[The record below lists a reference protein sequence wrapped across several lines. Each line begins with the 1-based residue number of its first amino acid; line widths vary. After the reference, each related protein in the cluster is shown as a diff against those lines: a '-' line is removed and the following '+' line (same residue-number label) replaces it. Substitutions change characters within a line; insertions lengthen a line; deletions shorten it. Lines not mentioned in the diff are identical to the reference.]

1 MSSVR
6 SYASSNALAEQPPPR
21 TPTLM
26 NNAEQQPPSAR
37 STPANRT
44 LELSPSARTTIITRS
59 PHPVVPTMISL
70 PLLAQPLA
78 VPVDFLRWFPWCRL
92 VYLLHSDQ
100 PLLLVFLLLSL
111 FLILEKTKGMLLPAP
126 VLICFY
132 ISFQEIIRHYG
143 DAMCFFDHVD
153 CHLIWVV

>member
-78 VPVDFLRWFPWCRL
+78 VPVDFLRWFPWCHL
-92 VYLLHSDQ
+92 VYLLHSDRS
-100 PLLLVFLLLSL
+100 PLLVFLPLSL
-111 FLILEKTKGMLLPAP
+111 FLILEKTEGMLLLLFLFAFTFP
-126 VLICFY
+126 
-132 ISFQEIIRHYG
+132 FQEIIRHYG
-143 DAMCFFDHVD
+143 FICFLFLVLF
-153 CHLIWVV
+153 CFYVI